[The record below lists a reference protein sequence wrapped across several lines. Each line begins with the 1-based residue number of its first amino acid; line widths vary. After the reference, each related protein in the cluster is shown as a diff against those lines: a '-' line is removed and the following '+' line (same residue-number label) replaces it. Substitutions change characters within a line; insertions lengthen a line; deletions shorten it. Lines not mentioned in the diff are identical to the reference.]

1 MTLKTNQEKAIED
14 THKKIKKRVK
24 KTKKRM
30 RKNAT
35 LTPQVARNTKADAS
49 KYAPYPQFAYRPA
62 DSPAHI
68 LKSKNDLVK
77 LINTDIHN
85 EMIRTLELETD
96 ISKLQ
101 HQRKIALKK
110 KEELETIKR
119 KKLQEKLQAERD
131 AAVQKH
137 SYEQY
142 KKDELHK
149 HNRALL
155 EMKLE
160 AEKSVFDQ
168 DLANKRELIDIE
180 TQQKRDKLATE
191 RALSIRHAQLRGEE
205 NKRQHLHNN
214 FKEAI
219 EKFQWEGMYYDP
231 YVEDPR
237 ELKKKDNIKPGAQ
250 QLLNAGIDFRYGE
263 RDLIQQR
270 RQIEMQKLI
279 REAQRKQD
287 DYRKELSKYKTLSD
301 ASKDPVMQQLEEEL
315 NKAKEAYEEMQLI
328 RAKDRE
334 NDKLRKEIHDI
345 EQKTALMRASN
356 QPPDATLMKQR
367 DDLLKQ
373 LQKLEV
379 QKAQQQKNAKVEED
393 NRKLQKD
400 IAVLQAQQGSL
411 DPQLGRQYVELS
423 KQVAIERWKLR
434 YSLDNTRMRRQ
445 LAEMDAVQGHVSH
458 LNQMRAEQTARR
470 HAPRR
475 REEEIPLP
483 TGGDEDGGDDD
494 YQDDYYEHYDLPDVD
509 MNFLGSS

>member
-101 HQRKIALKK
+101 HQRDIALKRK
-110 KEELETIKR
+110 QELETIKR
-119 KKLQEKLQAERD
+119 QKLQEKLQAEHD

-149 HNRALL
+149 HQRALL
-155 EMKLE
+155 EMKIE
-160 AEKSVFDQ
+160 ADKAMFDQ

-180 TQQKRDKLATE
+180 TQQKRDKLAKE
-191 RALSIRHAQLRGEE
+191 RALSIRQAQLRGEE
-205 NKRQHLHNN
+205 NKRQHQHNN

-237 ELKKKDNIKPGAQ
+237 ELKKKDNIKQGAQ
-250 QLLNAGIDFRYGE
+250 QLINAGIDFRYGE
-263 RDLIQQR
+263 RELIQQR
-270 RQIEMQKLI
+270 RKYEMERLI

-287 DYRKELSKYKTLSD
+287 DYREELSRYKTLSD
-301 ASKDPVMQQLEEEL
+301 VSKDPAMKQLEDEL

-328 RAKDRE
+328 RAKDKE
-334 NDKLRKEIHDI
+334 NEKLRKEIHDI
-345 EQKTALMRASN
+345 EQKTALMQASN

-367 DDLLKQ
+367 DDLLRQ
-373 LQKLEV
+373 LQTLEV
-379 QKAQQQKNAKVEED
+379 QKTQQQKNARVEED
-393 NRKLQKD
+393 NRKLRKD
-400 IAVLQAQQGSL
+400 IAVLQALQGSL
-411 DPQLGRQYVELS
+411 DPSLARDYVDLS

-445 LAEMDAVQGHVSH
+445 LAEMEAVQGHVSS
-458 LNQMRAEQTARR
+458 LNQMRSVQTAQR
-470 HAPRR
+470 HAPPPPPPEPHYRVTGSWFTGYHL
-475 REEEIPLP
+475 EEEENYEN
-483 TGGDEDGGDDD
+483 TNVD
-494 YQDDYYEHYDLPDVD
+494 YPDIDL
-509 MNFLGSS
+509 

>member
-101 HQRKIALKK
+101 HQRDIALKRK
-110 KEELETIKR
+110 QELETTKR
-119 KKLQEKLQAERD
+119 QKLQEKLQAEHD

-137 SYEQY
+137 SYDQY

-149 HNRALL
+149 HQRALL
-155 EMKLE
+155 EMKIE
-160 AEKSVFDQ
+160 ADKAMFDQ
-168 DLANKRELIDIE
+168 DLANRRELIDIE
-180 TQQKRDKLATE
+180 TQQKRDKLAKE
-191 RALSIRHAQLRGEE
+191 RALSIRQAQLRGEE
-205 NKRQHLHNN
+205 NKRQHQHNN

-231 YVEDPR
+231 YVENPR
-237 ELKKKDNIKPGAQ
+237 ELKKKDNIKQGAQ
-250 QLLNAGIDFRYGE
+250 QLINAGIDFRYGE
-263 RDLIQQR
+263 RELIQQR

-287 DYRKELSKYKTLSD
+287 DYREELSKYKTLSD
-301 ASKDPVMQQLEEEL
+301 ASKDPVMKQLEDEL
-315 NKAKEAYEEMQLI
+315 NKAKAAYEEMQLI
-328 RAKDRE
+328 RAKDKE
-334 NDKLRKEIHDI
+334 SDKLRKEIHDI
-345 EQKTALMRASN
+345 EHKTALMKAED
-356 QPPDATLMKQR
+356 QAVDAKLIKQR
-367 DDLLKQ
+367 DDLLRQ
-373 LQKLEV
+373 LQTLEV
-379 QKAQQQKNAKVEED
+379 QKTQQQKNARLENE
-393 NRKLQKD
+393 NRKMQRD
-400 IAVLQAQQGSL
+400 IAVLQAQMGPL
-411 DPQLGRQYVELS
+411 DAKLARGNTELA
-423 KQVAIERWKLR
+423 Q
-434 YSLDNTRMRRQ
+434 Q
-445 LAEMDAVQGHVSH
+445 LAIKRWDMRHLVDNVGMERKIAELDAVQGHVSY
-458 LNQMRAEQTARR
+458 LNQMRAAETSQRYAPPPPRQTEILE
-470 HAPRR
+470 PWPSVSV
-475 REEEIPLP
+475 EEDSGEDQPQYEDEGPIPYNW
-483 TGGDEDGGDDD
+483 EF
-494 YQDDYYEHYDLPDVD
+494 H
-509 MNFLGSS
+509 

>member
-24 KTKKRM
+24 KAKKRM

-101 HQRKIALKK
+101 HQRDIALKRK
-110 KEELETIKR
+110 QELETIKR
-119 KKLQEKLQAERD
+119 QKLQEKLQAEHD

-180 TQQKRDKLATE
+180 TQQKRDKLAKE
-191 RALSIRHAQLRGEE
+191 RALSIRQAQLRGEE
-205 NKRQHLHNN
+205 NKRQHQHNN

-237 ELKKKDNIKPGAQ
+237 ELKKKDNIKQGAQ

-263 RDLIQQR
+263 RELIQQR
-270 RQIEMQKLI
+270 RKYEMERLI

-287 DYRKELSKYKTLSD
+287 DYREELSRYKTLSD
-301 ASKDPVMQQLEEEL
+301 VSKDPAMKQLEDEL

-328 RAKDRE
+328 RAKDKE
-334 NDKLRKEIHDI
+334 NEKLRKEIHDI
-345 EQKTALMRASN
+345 EQKTALMQASN
-356 QPPDATLMKQR
+356 QPPDDKLMKQR
-367 DDLLKQ
+367 DDLLRQ
-373 LQKLEV
+373 LQTLEV
-379 QKAQQQKNAKVEED
+379 QKAQQQKNTRVEED
-393 NRKLQKD
+393 NRKLRKD
-400 IAVLQAQQGSL
+400 IAVLQALQGSL
-411 DPQLGRQYVELS
+411 DPSLARDYVDLS

-445 LAEMDAVQGHVSH
+445 LAEMEAVQGHVSS
-458 LNQMRAEQTARR
+458 LNQMRSVQTAQR
-470 HAPRR
+470 HAPPP
-475 REEEIPLP
+475 REESSGEWLP
-483 TGGDEDGGDDD
+483 TSPRDPEDEH
-494 YQDDYYEHYDLPDVD
+494 YQDDEWPPGGLW
-509 MNFLGSS
+509 